1 MSSRHVDDAA
11 GPSGSSGTDPDSPEP
26 DTQTSSRDSEHP
38 AEPWSGA
45 AQSVIGATSGGR
57 VSFDA
62 SRLHPV
68 GARPPLLEYLVNLWG
83 ARHFVLYDARV
94 RLSVSQDHTVLGKVW
109 LVLNPILFG
118 FTFYLIFGLL
128 LQTNRGIDNFTG
140 FIIIGFMMF
149 FYTTRSFNTAA
160 KSIANG
166 QNLIRG
172 FSFPRAALPLA
183 ITLRQAFSQ
192 VYVLIAMV
200 ALVLVVPP
208 SEPVGLQW
216 LLVIPIFLLQTIFN
230 WGLGM
235 LFAPLVH
242 KIPDLGNILGVVT
255 RLWMYSSGL
264 FYEPSRFTSDPT
276 ILALFHL
283 NPLYQVLQMTRGVM
297 LYDTLPSLTQ
307 WSLLIVWS
315 GGVLLLGLYVFWR
328 NEESYANERR

>member
-1 MSSRHVDDAA
+1 MNARRSGESGRALTSQEAA
-11 GPSGSSGTDPDSPEP
+11 P
-26 DTQTSSRDSEHP
+26 
-38 AEPWSGA
+38 PWSGDS
-45 AQSVIGATSGGR
+45 QSVTNDSNHR
-57 VSFDA
+57 VPFDSSA
-62 SRLHPV
+62 LKPV
-68 GARPPLLEYLVNLWG
+68 GSRPPLLEYLVSLWG

-94 RLSVSQDHTVLGKVW
+94 RLAVSQDHTMLGKVW

-128 LQTNRGIDNFTG
+128 LQTSRGIENFTG

-149 FYTTRSFNTAA
+149 FYTTRSFVAGA
-160 KSIANG
+160 RSISNG

-183 ITLRQAFSQ
+183 INVRQALSQ
-192 VYVLIAMV
+192 LYVLAAMV
-200 ALVLVVPP
+200 GLVIVVPP
-208 SEPVGLQW
+208 SEVVGWHWFLI
-216 LLVIPIFLLQTIFN
+216 IPIFVLQTIFN

-242 KIPDLGNILGVVT
+242 RVPDVGNVLAIVT

-297 LYDTLPSLTQ
+297 LYDTLPSLEQ
-307 WSLLIVWS
+307 WSLLVVWAC
-315 GGVLLLGLYVFWR
+315 GVWLAGMLVFWR

>member
-1 MSSRHVDDAA
+1 MGDDHQEDSVNQRHEDNTGQA
-11 GPSGSSGTDPDSPEP
+11 GSSLSSHAARADDSRSVAR
-26 DTQTSSRDSEHP
+26 DTANRVAFDSSGLR
-38 AEPWSGA
+38 
-45 AQSVIGATSGGR
+45 
-57 VSFDA
+57 
-62 SRLHPV
+62 PV
-68 GARPPLLEYLVNLWG
+68 GARPPLLEYLVSLWG

-94 RLSVSQDHTVLGKVW
+94 RLAVSQDHTVLGKVW

-128 LQTNRGIDNFTG
+128 LQTSRGIENFTG

-149 FYTTRSFNTAA
+149 FYTTRAFVAGA
-160 KSIANG
+160 KSISNG

-183 ITLRQAFSQ
+183 INLRQALSQ
-192 VYVLIAMV
+192 LYVLAAMF

-208 SEPVGLQW
+208 SEVVGLHW
-216 LLVIPIFLLQTIFN
+216 LLVIPIFLLQTVFN

-242 KIPDLGNILGVVT
+242 KVPDVGNVLAVVT

-264 FYEPSRFTSDPT
+264 FYEPSRFTNDPT

-283 NPLYQVLQMTRGVM
+283 NPLYQVLQMTRGVL
-297 LYDTLPSLTQ
+297 LYDTLPTLEQ
-307 WSLLIVWS
+307 WALLVVWA
-315 GGVLLLGLYVFWR
+315 GGIWLLGTVVFWR